1 MTIEKNDQLANIQR
15 PFLKKD
21 HISCAYAT
29 CSYSVWEKGA
39 AFMILKFQ
47 FGELQM
53 TVVSKWHS
61 SLQPPTS
68 QKVMLLAVNR

>member
-1 MTIEKNDQLANIQR
+1 MISWPISIDPFFKKATSAVHMQLVLI
-15 PFLKKD
+15 
-21 HISCAYAT
+21 
-29 CSYSVWEKGA
+29 SVWEKGA

-61 SLQPPTS
+61 SLQPSTS